1 MVNKKQQATPGTV
14 QFNKLIAEL
23 PEKREKIKA
32 QVQFR
37 HDLLESQ
44 RVNYNNEFDRLHGS
58 KKTDRVRCQRKNK
71 NARITK
77 ESKAIIKWRT
87 ISSYLF
93 NEILIYCNIY
103 RDGNIP

>member
-1 MVNKKQQATPGTV
+1 MPYKKKATPGTV

-44 RVNYNNEFDRLHGS
+44 KRVKYQSEFDRLQGA
-58 KKTDRVRCQRKNK
+58 KKLAGLDVKAKSRMQELQKK
-71 NARITK
+71 ARQSLKGEPSHRIYSTK
-77 ESKAIIKWRT
+77 
-87 ISSYLF
+87 F
-93 NEILIYCNIY
+93 Q
-103 RDGNIP
+103 

>member
-1 MVNKKQQATPGTV
+1 MPYKKKATPGTV

-23 PEKREKIKA
+23 PEKQEKVKS

-44 RVNYNNEFDRLHGS
+44 NKLITRANSIAFKVLKD
-58 KKTDRVRCQRKNK
+58 CQDWMPIQKNK
-71 NARITK
+71 NERSTAESETIT
-77 ESKAIIKWRT
+77 ERRT

-93 NEILIYCNIY
+93 Y
-103 RDGNIP
+103 